1 MERLTVYTPDG
12 YESINPVDL
21 CLDEYSDI
29 NFERIL
35 DKLGAYED
43 FEEIFREKMPNA
55 ACDILSDKEEFG
67 KWLDRNKWIAKKCD
81 EWARAEEQGRLVK
94 LPCKIG
100 DIIYAIGVL
109 GFETV
114 EEYKV
119 IKVDYHSNLATDRSE
134 FYIVAFL
141 TSNPKAD
148 IGFFDKEF
156 GNNVFLTKSE
166 AEAKLKELRHNND

>member
-81 EWARAEEQGRLVK
+81 EWARAEEQGRLIR
-94 LPCKIG
+94 LPCKVG
-100 DIIYAIGVL
+100 DIVYIIIAKSISKQ
-109 GFETV
+109 
-114 EEYKV
+114 KV
-119 IKVDYHSNLATDRSE
+119 KEIIIDGYGIKFKTNRRM
-134 FYIVAFL
+134 
-141 TSNPKAD
+141 
-148 IGFFDKEF
+148 F
-156 GNNVFLTKSE
+156 GLCDVFHTVFLTQPE